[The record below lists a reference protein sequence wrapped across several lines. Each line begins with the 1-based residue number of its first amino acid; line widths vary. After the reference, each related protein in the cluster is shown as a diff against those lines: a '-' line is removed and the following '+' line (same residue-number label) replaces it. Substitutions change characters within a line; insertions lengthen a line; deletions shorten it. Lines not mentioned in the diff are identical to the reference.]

1 MFDFPQNP
9 QLNQEVIHSAGAVY
23 IWDGQ
28 KWRAK
33 RSAPPF
39 EPAPM
44 IASISPTQANQ
55 NEVITL
61 QVGGTYFEAGTV
73 ITLDGVDAPTT
84 FYSEV
89 SLSTEVPAQPYGKTS
104 LAVNVHT
111 GDLKGTNADK
121 ILTLIDTRVPLI
133 TAISPAS
140 SNQGVAFT
148 LTVTGTGFIDSTQ
161 IVINGA
167 AVATTF
173 VSATSLTT
181 QIAAQP
187 YGAGT
192 TMAVNVRNP
201 NPGTNPNQTLTFVDS
216 RPVVTSISPLVGK
229 QNEALT
235 LTATGT
241 FFRADTPIMVNGV
254 AIPTTLV
261 SPTSMTASYTSGYF
275 NTHELG
281 QLDLPVSVQGSLSA
295 PSNVSFLE
303 PRFKIRSTFPINYT
317 DIAPQNWE
325 VELWGWGVISDQSVA
340 YIDGRPQQTWVVA
353 NVVGTELILM
363 MHMDLTPYP
372 DDTQV
377 MITVQNEGKHWSPEP
392 PWPFWIERFG

>member
-1 MFDFPQNP
+1 MRCWSGC
-9 QLNQEVIHSAGAVY
+9 SAG
-23 IWDGQ
+23 D
-28 KWRAK
+28 
-33 RSAPPF
+33 
-39 EPAPM
+39 
-44 IASISPTQANQ
+44 
-55 NEVITL
+55 
-61 QVGGTYFEAGTV
+61 
-73 ITLDGVDAPTT
+73 
-84 FYSEV
+84 
-89 SLSTEVPAQPYGKTS
+89 
-104 LAVNVHT
+104 
-111 GDLKGTNADK
+111 
-121 ILTLIDTRVPLI
+121 
-133 TAISPAS
+133 
-140 SNQGVAFT
+140 
-148 LTVTGTGFIDSTQ
+148 
-161 IVINGA
+161 
-167 AVATTF
+167 
-173 VSATSLTT
+173 
-181 QIAAQP
+181 
-187 YGAGT
+187 
-192 TMAVNVRNP
+192 
-201 NPGTNPNQTLTFVDS
+201 VDS

-325 VELWGWGVISDQSVA
+325 VELWGWGVISDQSVVH
-340 YIDGRPQQTWVVA
+340 IDGRPQQTWVVA
-353 NVVGTELILM
+353 NVVGSELILM

-377 MITVQNEGKHWSPEP
+377 MLTVLNEGGHWSPEP

>member
-1 MFDFPQNP
+1 VFDFPLNP
-9 QLNQEVIHSAGAVY
+9 LINEEVVHSAGAVY

-33 RSAPPF
+33 RNATPF
-39 EPAPM
+39 EPAPL
-44 IASISPTQANQ
+44 IASIDPTQANQ
-55 NEVITL
+55 NEAIALT
-61 QVGGTYFEAGTV
+61 VGGTYFEAATV
-73 ITLDGVDAPTT
+73 ITLDGVDAPTA
-84 FYSEV
+84 Y
-89 SLSTEVPAQPYGKTS
+89 LSVVELTTEIPPQPYGKTS
-104 LAVNVHT
+104 IAVNVRT
-111 GDLKGTNADK
+111 DTLMGANADK
-121 ILTLIDTRVPLI
+121 TITLIDTRVPLI
-133 TAISPAS
+133 TAISPTS
-140 SNQGVAFT
+140 SNQGVSFT
-148 LTVTGTGFIDSTQ
+148 LTVTGTGFIDTTQ

-187 YGAGT
+187 YGAGST
-192 TMAVNVRNP
+192 RTINVTGP

-216 RPVVTSISPLVGK
+216 RPVLTNISPVVGT
-229 QNEALT
+229 QNEAIT

-241 FFRADTPIMVNGV
+241 FFRADTPITVNGV
-254 AIPTTLV
+254 ALTTTFV
-261 SPTSMTASYTSGYF
+261 SATQLTASYTSPYF
-275 NTHELG
+275 DPVELG
-281 QLDLPVSVQGSLSA
+281 QLDVTVNVSGSLS
-295 PSNVSFLE
+295 PSHTVNFLE

-377 MITVQNEGKHWSPEP
+377 MITVQNEGKHWSPDP